1 MCRGMPGLVSQWHGR
16 VQVGAD
22 TALSHIV
29 RLVESAQLTKAPI
42 QSFADRVSAVFV
54 PIVVAT
60 ALIVWSS
67 W

>member
-1 MCRGMPGLVSQWHGR
+1 
-16 VQVGAD
+16 
-22 TALSHIV
+22 V
-29 RLVESAQLTKAPI
+29 RLVEAAQLTKAPI